1 MASPTKRRRAQ
12 NPDVPL
18 RESKTVK
25 RARAEA
31 VLAKLIQVFPDAQ
44 TALDY
49 RNPFELLVATLLSAQ
64 CTDKRVNKET
74 PALFAAMPDAATMA
88 EASEDDIR
96 EFVKSINFFNNK
108 AKNLHKTAN
117 ILVDKHGGEVPDTM
131 EGLVELAGV
140 ARKTANCVLGQGFGK
155 PLGVV
160 VDTHVG
166 RIARRLNFTTQTDP
180 VKIERDLM
188 QLFPQERWVYISH
201 AWIDLGR
208 PTCTARTAKC
218 VECPLADLC
227 PQVIG

>member
-1 MASPTKRRRAQ
+1 MPPTSKRRRAR
-12 NPDVPL
+12 NTTVPL
-18 RESKTVK
+18 RESKTAK
-25 RARAEA
+25 RVRAQA
-31 VLAKLIQVFPDAQ
+31 VLEKLIEVFPDAQ

-74 PALFAAMPDAATMA
+74 PALFAAMPNAQTMA
-88 EASEDDIR
+88 KASVDDIR
-96 EFVKSINFFNNK
+96 VFVKSINFFNNK

-131 EGLVELAGV
+131 EDLVELAGV

-166 RIARRLNFTTQTDP
+166 RIARRLNFTVEADP
-180 VKIERDLM
+180 VKVERDLM
-188 QLFPQERWVYISH
+188 ALFPQVRWVYISH

-208 PTCTARTAKC
+208 PICTARKAKC
-218 VECPLADLC
+218 DECPLAVLC
-227 PQVIG
+227 PQVID